1 MTKISVLLH
10 LTVLLEFVGKKQSFG
25 HDFKRSTLFH
35 KIKEGEALNGHV
47 ISVHQVRSE
56 LACAH
61 KCLSNHKCASVN
73 FEAQSARSL
82 RTCELNAVS
91 RTSSDKTLQSRD
103 GFAYYEPLTIVKK
116 PQQEIA
122 TLTPTTSDVLIKT
135 AASTPTET
143 TVSPSVVSTTA
154 PGTKAQSARSLRTCE
169 LNAVS
174 RTSSDKTLQS
184 RDGFAYYEPLTI
196 VKKPQQEITTLT
208 PTTSDVLLIKTAA
221 STPTETTVSP
231 SVVPTTAPGT
241 KAAYCGPDWYP
252 YKAGCLR
259 FFENR
264 KEWSQANDYCNA
276 SSGGSGRGRLISILS
291 ENENENVTQ
300 WWSSL
305 SLSTGDYFIGLNDK
319 ATEGS
324 FQWVDGTV
332 ASYTN
337 WKYEK
342 GPKNNKYRNC
352 VGIRME
358 NGQNHGKW
366 EMLPCDH
373 SSRFICECPEGPCT

>member
-1 MTKISVLLH
+1 MPVASILAMTKISVLLH
-10 LTVLLEFVGKKQSFG
+10 LTVLLDFVGKNQSFG

-61 KCLSNHKCASVN
+61 KCHSNHRCASLN

-103 GFAYYEPLTIVKK
+103 GFTYYEPLTIVKK
-116 PQQEIA
+116 PQQEIT

-154 PGTKAQSARSLRTCE
+154 A
-169 LNAVS
+169 
-174 RTSSDKTLQS
+174 
-184 RDGFAYYEPLTI
+184 
-196 VKKPQQEITTLT
+196 
-208 PTTSDVLLIKTAA
+208 
-221 STPTETTVSP
+221 
-231 SVVPTTAPGT
+231 GT

-259 FFENR
+259 FFENH
-264 KEWSQANDYCNA
+264 KKWSQANDYCKS
-276 SSGGSGRGRLISILS
+276 SSGGSGTGRLISILS

-305 SLSTGDYFIGLNDK
+305 SHSKGHYFIGLNDM
-319 ATEGS
+319 AAEGT
-324 FQWVDGTV
+324 FQWVDGTD
-332 ASYTN
+332 ALYTN
-337 WKYEK
+337 WKGK
-342 GPKNNKYRNC
+342 NGPNNNKNKNC
-352 VGIRME
+352 VRIRTQNE
-358 NGQNHGKW
+358 KNHGKW
-366 EMLPCDH
+366 EIKSCEH